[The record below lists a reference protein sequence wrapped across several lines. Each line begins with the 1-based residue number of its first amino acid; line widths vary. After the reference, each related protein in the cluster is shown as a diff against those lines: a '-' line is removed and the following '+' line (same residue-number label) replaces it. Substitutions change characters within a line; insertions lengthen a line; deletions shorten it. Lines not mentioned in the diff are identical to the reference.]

1 MEKRKINK
9 NISKVLLCS
18 IMSTTVLSSFTKV
31 FASTKTTVDY
41 ADEFNKTEIM
51 SVSISVDP
59 TKWQEM
65 LDNAQAEEYISADI
79 TINGETITNVGI
91 RPKGNSSLS
100 SIAQDEET
108 DRYSFKVKF
117 DEFVD
122 GQTWQG
128 LDKLV
133 LNNNYSDSTSMKE
146 YLSYD
151 IMNYIGVDSSL
162 YSYAD
167 ISVND
172 ETWGLYLALEDV
184 DSGFLD
190 RTKDGEGEL
199 YKPESDQMKIGGEEM
214 GGERPEGI
222 PTEGERPEGMPTA
235 PTEGERPEMPTTTET
250 TDSETSATTN
260 TEGGQMQPPTED
272 GQMRQGGGMGMNGAA
287 NGVSLVYTD
296 DEITSY
302 SAIFDNAETK
312 TTEEDNKRVIEALKN
327 LNEGTDLE
335 TYVDVDQVLRYLA
348 AHTVVV
354 NLDSYSSNMAHN
366 YYLYENDGQISM
378 IPWDY
383 NMAFGGFMSSDASSV
398 VNFPIDT
405 PVSGVELEERP
416 MIAKLLEVEEYKEKY
431 HEYIQEIIDGYFA
444 EGQFEETVDS
454 VDALIS
460 SYVENDPT
468 SFVTYEEYQKAVV
481 ELKELGTLRAES
493 IQGQLDGTV
502 PSTTETQEAEKDK
515 LIDASTVD
523 MTLLGDSGMGGKGMP
538 DMFKNIDQ
546 SNMPEIM
553 EIISS
558 AVDGVLTEEQKSEL
572 YEIGL
577 TDENIEML
585 LNNKG
590 GFGQKGQN
598 KPEMK

>member
-1 MEKRKINK
+1 MGRKMINK
-9 NISKVLLCS
+9 RISKFLVCS
-18 IMSTTVLSSFTKV
+18 MMSTTVLSSCTNV
-31 FASTKTTVDY
+31 FADTKETVDY
-41 ADEFNKTEIM
+41 ADEFDKSEIM
-51 SVSISVDP
+51 SISCSVEP
-59 TKWQEM
+59 TNWQEM
-65 LDNAQAEEYISADI
+65 LDTAQEEEYISADI
-79 TINGETITNVGI
+79 TINGETIKNVGI

-100 SIAQDEET
+100 SISQDEET

-117 DEFVD
+117 DEYVD

-133 LNNNYSDSTSMKE
+133 LNNNYSDSSLMKE

-184 DSGFLD
+184 DSGFLE

-199 YKPESDQMKIGGEEM
+199 YKPESEQMNIGGEAM
-214 GGERPEGI
+214 EGV
-222 PTEGERPEGMPTA
+222 RPEGMPE
-235 PTEGERPEMPTTTET
+235 PPTTTT
-250 TDSETSATTN
+250 GASTKTDGE
-260 TEGGQMQPPTED
+260 QIQPPTEAGGFPALD
-272 GQMRQGGGMGMNGAA
+272 GNMPEGKAGGMGMNGGE

-296 DEITSY
+296 DEISSY

-335 TYVDVDQVLRYLA
+335 TYIDVDQVLRYLA

-366 YYLYENDGQISM
+366 YFLYENDGQISM

-383 NMAFGGFMSSDASSV
+383 NMSFGGFMGTDASSV

-405 PVSGVELEERP
+405 PVSDVELEDRP
-416 MIAKLLEVEEYKEKY
+416 MIAKLLEVKEYKETY
-431 HEYIQEIIDGYFA
+431 HEYIQEIIDGYFTD
-444 EGQFEETVDS
+444 GKFEETIDS
-454 VDALIS
+454 VDELIS

-468 SFVTYEEYQKAVV
+468 SFVTYDEYQKAVV
-481 ELKELGTLRAES
+481 ELKELGALRAES
-493 IQGQLDGTV
+493 VQGQLDGTV
-502 PSTTETQEAEKDK
+502 PSTTETQETEKDM

-523 MTLLGDSGMGGKGMP
+523 MSVLGDSGMGNKGMP
-538 DMFKNIDQ
+538 EMFKNIDQ
-546 SNMPEIM
+546 TKMPQIM
-553 EIISS
+553 EIIRS
-558 AVDGVLTEEQKSEL
+558 VTDGELTDEQKKEL
-572 YEIGL
+572 YELGL

-585 LNNKG
+585 LNNKM
-590 GFGQKGQN
+590 GFGQMGQN
-598 KPEMK
+598 KPSVTQ

>member
-1 MEKRKINK
+1 MEIKNINK
-9 NISKVLLCS
+9 RISRFLVCS
-18 IMSTTVLSSFTKV
+18 MMSTTVLSSCTNV
-31 FASTKTTVDY
+31 FADVNETTDY
-41 ADEFNKTEIM
+41 ADEFDKSEIM

-65 LDNAQAEEYISADI
+65 LDNAEAEEYISADI
-79 TINGETITNVGI
+79 IINGETIKNVGI

-100 SIAQDEET
+100 SISQDEET

-117 DEFVD
+117 DEYVD

-133 LNNNYSDSTSMKE
+133 LNNNYSDSTLMKE

-167 ISVND
+167 ISVNN

-199 YKPESDQMKIGGEEM
+199 YKPESEQMNIGG
-214 GGERPEGI
+214 GANEGA
-222 PTEGERPEGMPTA
+222 RPEGMSEP
-235 PTEGERPEMPTTTET
+235 PTTI
-250 TDSETSATTN
+250 TDGETSASTKTSG
-260 TEGGQMQPPTED
+260 EQMQPPTEA
-272 GQMRQGGGMGMNGAA
+272 GEVPAFVGNMPEGKAGGMGMNGGT
-287 NGVSLVYTD
+287 NGVALVYTD
-296 DEITSY
+296 DEISSY

-383 NMAFGGFMSSDASSV
+383 NMSFGGFMGTDASSV

-416 MIAKLLEVEEYKEKY
+416 MIAKLLEVEEYKETY

-444 EGQFEETVDS
+444 DSKFEETVDN
-454 VDALIS
+454 VDKLIS
-460 SYVENDPT
+460 NYVKNDST
-468 SFVTYEEYQKAVV
+468 SFVTYDEYQKAVV
-481 ELKELGTLRAES
+481 ELKKLGNLRAES
-493 IQGQLDGTV
+493 VQGQLDSTV
-502 PSTTETQEAEKDK
+502 PATTESQEAEKDK
-515 LIDASTVD
+515 LIDASVVD
-523 MTLLGDSGMGGKGMP
+523 MSLLGDSGMGNKSMDNKGMP
-538 DMFKNIDQ
+538 EMFKNVDQ
-546 SNMPEIM
+546 SKIPQIM
-553 EIISS
+553 DIISS
-558 AVDGVLTEEQKSEL
+558 AVDGELTEKQKNEL
-572 YEIGL
+572 YELGL

-585 LNNKG
+585 LSEKG
-590 GFGQKGQN
+590 RFGQMGQN
-598 KPEMK
+598 KPSVKQ

>member
-1 MEKRKINK
+1 MKRKNINK
-9 NISKVLLCS
+9 KLSKILVFTIISA
-18 IMSTTVLSSFTKV
+18 TVLSSFTNV
-31 FASTKTTVDY
+31 LATTIKKIEKVDY
-41 ADEFNKTEIM
+41 EDEFNKTKIM
-51 SVSISVDP
+51 SVSILVDP
-59 TKWQEM
+59 AKWQEM
-65 LDNAQAEEYISADI
+65 LENAQDEEYISADI

-100 SIAQDEET
+100 SIARDDET
-108 DRYSFKVKF
+108 DRFSFKVKF
-117 DEFVD
+117 DEYVD

-133 LNNNYSDSTSMKE
+133 LNNNYADSTSMKE

-167 ISVND
+167 ISVNN

-199 YKPESDQMKIGGEEM
+199 YKPESDNMDMDNKGNQ
-214 GGERPEGI
+214 
-222 PTEGERPEGMPTA
+222 GERPEGMPEGMPEL
-235 PTEGERPEMPTTTET
+235 PTEPSSRGVV
-250 TDSETSATTN
+250 DGGTSATAN
-260 TEGGQMQPPTED
+260 TEVEGQNQIMQPPNGENLNEV
-272 GQMRQGGGMGMNGAA
+272 GGGMGMNGAE

-296 DEITSY
+296 DEISSY

-327 LNEGTDLE
+327 LNAGTELE
-335 TYVDVDQVLRYLA
+335 TYVDVDMVLRYLA

-398 VNFPIDT
+398 INFPIDT
-405 PVSGVELEERP
+405 PVSGVELEDRP
-416 MIAKLLEVEEYKEKY
+416 MIAKLLEVEEYQERY
-431 HEYIQEIIDGYFA
+431 HKYIQEIIDGYFVD
-444 EGQFEETVDS
+444 GKFENTVDS
-454 VDALIS
+454 IDALIS

-468 SFVTYEEYQKAVV
+468 AFVTFEEYQKAVV

-493 IQGQLDGTV
+493 VQGQLDGTV
-502 PSTTETQEAEKDK
+502 PSTTETQKTEKEK
-515 LIDASTVD
+515 LVDASVVD
-523 MTLLGDSGMGGKGMP
+523 LNLLGDSGMGDKGMREMP
-538 DMFKNIDQ
+538 ELFKNIDQ
-546 SNMPEIM
+546 TKIQEIM
-553 EIISS
+553 KIINSQ
-558 AVDGVLTEEQKSEL
+558 VDGKLTEEQTAKLKEL
-572 YEIGL
+572 GL
-577 TDENIEML
+577 TDESIEAL
-585 LNNKG
+585 LSNKV
-590 GFGQKGQN
+590 GFGPVVRK
-598 KPEMK
+598 

>member
-1 MEKRKINK
+1 MKRKNTNK
-9 NISKVLLCS
+9 KLLKVSACA
-18 IMSTTVLSSFTKV
+18 IISTTVLSSFTNV
-31 FASTKTTVDY
+31 LAETTKNIDTVDY
-41 ADEFNKTEIM
+41 ADEFNKNEIM

-65 LDNAQAEEYISADI
+65 LDNAQNEEYISADI

-100 SIAQDEET
+100 SIVRDEET
-108 DRYSFKVKF
+108 ERFSFKVKF
-117 DEFVD
+117 DEYVD

-167 ISVND
+167 ISVNN

-199 YKPESDQMKIGGEEM
+199 YKPESDNMNIDGKGNQ
-214 GGERPEGI
+214 GERPEERPEDMPEI
-222 PTEGERPEGMPTA
+222 PTELTSQGGV
-235 PTEGERPEMPTTTET
+235 
-250 TDSETSATTN
+250 DSGTSATLN
-260 TEGGQMQPPTED
+260 QEGEGQRGPA
-272 GQMRQGGGMGMNGAA
+272 GQVGGMGMNGSE

-296 DEITSY
+296 DEISSY

-327 LNEGTDLE
+327 LNAGTELE
-335 TYVDVDQVLRYLA
+335 TYVDVDMVLRYLA

-366 YYLYENDGQISM
+366 YYLYENEGQISM

-398 VNFPIDT
+398 INFPIDT

-416 MIAKLLEVEEYKEKY
+416 MIAKLLEVDEYKETY
-431 HEYIQEIIDGYFA
+431 HKYIQEIIDGYFA
-444 EGQFEETVDS
+444 DGKFEKTVNSIDG
-454 VDALIS
+454 LIS
-460 SYVENDPT
+460 SYVEKDPT
-468 SFVTYEEYQKAVV
+468 AFVTFEEYQKAVD

-493 IQGQLDGTV
+493 VQGQLDGTV
-502 PSTTETQEAEKDK
+502 PSTTETQKTEKDK
-515 LIDASTVD
+515 LIDGSEVD
-523 MTLLGDSGMGGKGMP
+523 MSLLGDSGMGSKGMP
-538 DMFKNIDQ
+538 EMQEMFVNVDQ
-546 SNMPEIM
+546 TKMPEIM
-553 EIISS
+553 EIINS
-558 AVDGVLTEEQKSEL
+558 AVDGKLTEEQIVKLKEL
-572 YEIGL
+572 GL
-577 TDENIEML
+577 TDGSIEVL
-585 LNNKG
+585 LSNKG
-590 GFGQKGQN
+590 GFGPVGRK
-598 KPEMK
+598 

>member
-1 MEKRKINK
+1 MKRKKLKNK
-9 NISKVLLCS
+9 LSKVLVGT
-18 IMSTTVLSSFTKV
+18 IMSTTVLSSCQTV
-31 FASTKTTVDY
+31 FASTKSTTEY
-41 ADEFNKTEIM
+41 EDEFNKTKIM
-51 SVSISVDP
+51 SVAISVDQ

-100 SIAQDEET
+100 SISRDENT

-117 DEFVD
+117 DEYVD

-167 ISVND
+167 ISVNN

-184 DSGFLD
+184 DSGFLE

-199 YKPESDQMKIGGEEM
+199 YKPESDNMNM
-214 GGERPEGI
+214 GDKGMGERPEGI
-222 PTEGERPEGMPTA
+222 PEGMPN
-235 PTEGERPEMPTTTET
+235 EMPEPPMGMVGTTTTT
-250 TDSETSATTN
+250 TDSSTSASTN
-260 TEGGQMQPPTED
+260 TQGQQPPTD
-272 GQMRQGGGMGMNGAA
+272 GGGFPPMGDMAEGQRGQGGMGMDGSA

-296 DEITSY
+296 DELSSY

-327 LNEGTDLE
+327 LNAGTDLE

-378 IPWDY
+378 VPWDY

-405 PVSGVELEERP
+405 PVSGVELENRP
-416 MIAKLLEVEEYKEKY
+416 MIAKLLEVEEYKETY
-431 HEYIQEIIDGYFA
+431 HKYIQEIVDEYFA
-444 EGQFEETVDS
+444 EGKFEETVDDI
-454 VDALIS
+454 DALIS
-460 SYVENDPT
+460 SYVEKDPT
-468 SFVTYEEYQKAVV
+468 AFVTYEEYQKAVV
-481 ELKELGTLRAES
+481 ELKELGTLRGES

-502 PSTTETQEAEKDK
+502 PSTTETQKTEKDK
-515 LIDASTVD
+515 LVDASKVD
-523 MTLLGDSGMGGKGMP
+523 MGLLGDSGMGGKGAPEMS
-538 DMFKNIDQ
+538 KNIDQ
-546 SNMPEIM
+546 TKMAEIM
-553 EIISS
+553 EIINS
-558 AVDGVLTEEQKSEL
+558 AVDGKLTEVQKSKLVELGLTEE
-572 YEIGL
+572 
-577 TDENIEML
+577 DIEML
-585 LNNKG
+585 LSNKG
-590 GFGQKGQN
+590 GFRQGGRPQGK
-598 KPEMK
+598 